1 VAQHVVVFWP
11 KELEAVLDG
20 RKTVDARLSI
30 ARIPPFGAVSHGD
43 ELLLKQPGGPII
55 GKVLVDNV
63 LYFEKLDGE
72 ALGKLRKEYAKDLG
86 VDETFWTRKKDACFG
101 TIVFLR
107 SPKRFVA
114 PMKSPKR
121 DRSAWMVL
129 KK

>member
-1 VAQHVVVFWP
+1 MGQHVVVFWS
-11 KELEAVLDG
+11 KELEAVLSG
-20 RKTVDARLSI
+20 IKTIDARLSS

-43 ELLLKQPGGPII
+43 ELLLKQPGGPIV

-63 LYFEKLDGE
+63 LYFENLDGE

-86 VDETFWTRKKDACFG
+86 VDESFWKRKVDARFA
-101 TIVFLR
+101 TIIFLKR
-107 SPKRFVA
+107 PQRFVA
-114 PMKSPKR
+114 PMKSSKR

>member
-11 KELEAVLDG
+11 KELEAVLNG
-20 RKTVDARLSI
+20 TKIVDARLSR
-30 ARIPPFGAVSHGD
+30 ARISPFGAVSHGD
-43 ELLLKQPGGPII
+43 ELLLKQPGRPIV

-63 LYFEKLDGE
+63 LYFENLDGE

-86 VDETFWTRKKDACFG
+86 VDEAFWKQKVDARFA
-101 TIVFLR
+101 TIIFLKR
-107 SPKRFVA
+107 PQRFVA

-129 KK
+129 NN